1 MATINQIVAQ
11 IRTALFGKDVRENI
25 AQGIEKCY
33 TDVTTGETLANT
45 AATNANNKATLAN
58 NAATAANNAAS
69 AANTAASNVGT
80 TVNNAVDKIVQIK
93 DQQSQLDPTN
103 KIWIKSE
110 SVEYQVP
117 TWDEF
122 TDLKSAVDDSMLDKY
137 DMEFVGTYYDGN
149 YSTATPPVFSGDGT
163 VKKSAY
169 WSTLVIPVP
178 VGKKIILSG
187 FPAQGGAASAW
198 LNSSNPADVKEKAWN
213 SQYNNRTVDVCKT
226 AWLGIS
232 DYNYKGN
239 TNNHAYVDKFEAVYE
254 TIDGIEHLRIIRNQ
268 CDVENATTGY
278 YYTATGKTSADNT
291 YTIFPSIPVKKGEV
305 FYSNRGSYIRS
316 ASSYFETVEGR
327 TLLSTY
333 DNVTALDANFIQLNG
348 FVAPSDGNILITTQ
362 TSTKGTIMIVNGD
375 VPPDTYSGHNTA
387 LGATVLDKKIVI
399 GTVKPEDTS
408 FYTMVS
414 NLLNPD
420 TLQSGKVYYETS
432 TGTAETYSINYVRVK
447 QGHIYSSNGYLN
459 KNFSW
464 FENHLGVRTIL
475 TSYEDYVVSGV
486 GNDFIGLTGFVA
498 PDDGYL
504 RITTNPDSNTA
515 VTSIIEY
522 AQQPTVYTAYGEPYK
537 IFLNG
542 QEALQTHKTLNVKK
556 DGSGDFTSLSECIN
570 YVNSNPRYQYTVY
583 VGAGEYDLITELTAI
598 DPDYFDG
605 TKYGLA
611 LTNKA
616 HYIFSSNSKVVCN
629 YEGDN
634 TNVKNLFS
642 PFNCKGGGA
651 HTGFILEN
659 LTLEASNVRYC
670 VHDETNG
677 QERQY
682 RNEYLNC
689 SMKIDNTNNPNGY
702 PQCIGGGLGH
712 NSEIIIRNCY
722 FESAD
727 TTSSLVELV
736 TYHNANTSAASSYRN
751 IVIID
756 ACYFAGNN
764 TSCRCSYCGNTSV
777 KSRMMVSNCSM
788 AKEPRV
794 IQEVSGSPYVNMEL
808 IKWNNQIRT

>member
-1 MATINQIVAQ
+1 MPVYLRPNELFVKNPNGTGYLPQNVISQTSTSEILEAFDQTIANTRESLNTMTSEAQ
-11 IRTALFGKDVRENI
+11 QAVD
-25 AQGIEKCY
+25 GIEAQKNTMIASIASVAGQG
-33 TDVTTGETLANT
+33 TDTTLTQSGV
-45 AATNANNKATLAN
+45 AADAKV
-58 NAATAANNAAS
+58 
-69 AANTAASNVGT
+69 VG
-80 TVNNAVDKIVQIK
+80 
-93 DQQSQLDPTN
+93 
-103 KIWIKSE
+103 
-110 SVEYQVP
+110 
-117 TWDEF
+117 
-122 TDLKSAVDDSMLDKY
+122 DLKNALDDSLLDKY
-137 DMEFVGTYYDGN
+137 DMEFAGTYYDGN

-178 VGKKIILSG
+178 VGKKITLSG

-213 SQYNNRTVDVCKT
+213 SQYNNRTVDMCKT

-239 TNNHAYVDKFEAVYE
+239 TSNHAYVDKFEAVYE

-362 TSTKGTIMIVNGD
+362 TSTKSAIMIVNGD
-375 VPPDTYSGHNTA
+375 VPDTYSGYGTA
-387 LGATVLDKKIVI
+387 LGATVLEKKIVV

-414 NLLNPD
+414 NLLNPE

-432 TGTAETYSINYVRVK
+432 TGTAATYSINYVRVK

-475 TSYEDYVVSGV
+475 TSYDDYVVSGV
-486 GNDFIGLTGFVA
+486 GNDFIGLVGFVA

-504 RITTNPDSNTA
+504 RITTNPDSNTEVA
-515 VTSIIEY
+515 SIIEY
-522 AQQPTVYTAYGEPYK
+522 SQQPTGYTAYGEPYK
-537 IFLNG
+537 AFLNG
-542 QEALQTHKTLNVKK
+542 QEALQTYKTLNVKK
-556 DGSGDFTSLSECIN
+556 DGSGDFTSLSECIQ
-570 YVNSNPRYQYTVY
+570 YVNSHPQFQYTVY
-583 VGAGEYDLITELTAI
+583 VGEGEYNLITELTAI

-605 TKYGLA
+605 THYGLA
-611 LTNKA
+611 LNNRA

-629 YEGDN
+629 YTGDN

-642 PFNCKGGGA
+642 PFNAKGGGK
-651 HTGFILEN
+651 HTGFTLEN

-670 VHDETNG
+670 IHDETNG
-677 QERQY
+677 QNGQY
-682 RNEYLNC
+682 KNEYLNC
-689 SMKIDNTNNPNGY
+689 RFKIDNTNNQYGY

-712 NSEIIIRNCY
+712 NSEIIIKNCY
-722 FESAD
+722 FETAD
-727 TTSSLVELV
+727 TTSALAELV
-736 TYHNANTSAASSYRN
+736 TYHNANTSAASSYRSN
-751 IVIID
+751 VVID
-756 ACYFAGNN
+756 ACYFAGDN
-764 TSCRCSYCGNTSV
+764 TSCRCSYCGNTAV

-788 AKEPRV
+788 AKQPRV
-794 IQEVSGSPYVNMEL
+794 IEEVASSPYVNMEL
-808 IKWNNQIRT
+808 IKWNNEIRN